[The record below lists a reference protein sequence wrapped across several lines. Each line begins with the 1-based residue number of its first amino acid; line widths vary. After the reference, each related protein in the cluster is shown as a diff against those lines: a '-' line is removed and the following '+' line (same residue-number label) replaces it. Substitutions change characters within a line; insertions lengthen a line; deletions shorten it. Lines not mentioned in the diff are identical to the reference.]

1 MRLNRRWLMLIFMSL
16 LFFETAFVFAE
27 TAPSPVAAN
36 PLVFSDQ
43 SGSNPPVMNAP
54 QGPGQS
60 DAMTDII
67 DIKPI
72 EKIGYDTRIIR
83 YILYAVLALVL
94 LLLIVYLLDRLI
106 NKNKKGKSETT
117 VVMPPDQ
124 IAILNLNELEAMTDL
139 EEKEFYFRL
148 TAIVRTYIKGR
159 FSLDAPEMTTEELLP
174 KIPSIPIDKTLS
186 TGLKDLLNTTDPVK
200 FAGVSA
206 GQEKIRDNMDF
217 AKRFVEMTRVVPE
230 DKEKENVA

>member
-1 MRLNRRWLMLIFMSL
+1 MRSNRRWLVMIFMGF

-27 TAPSPVAAN
+27 TGPSPGTAN
-36 PLVFSDQ
+36 PPVVSDQ
-43 SGSNPPVMNAP
+43 SGSNPPVINAP
-54 QGPGQS
+54 QGPGQNN
-60 DAMTDII
+60 AMTDII

-72 EKIGYDTRIIR
+72 ERIGYDTRIIR
-83 YILYAVLALVL
+83 YIVYAILALVL
-94 LLLIVYLLDRLI
+94 LILLVYLLDRFLSQR
-106 NKNKKGKSETT
+106 KKGKTETM
-117 VVMPPDQ
+117 VVLPPDQ
-124 IAILNLNELEAMTDL
+124 IAIRNLNELEAISDM

-148 TAIVRTYIKGR
+148 TAIVRAYIKGR

-186 TGLKDLLNTTDPVK
+186 SGLKELLNTTDPVK

-206 GQEKIRDNMDF
+206 GQAKMRDNMGF
-217 AKRFVEMTRVVPE
+217 AKRFVEMTRIVPE